1 MLLEQIASVRK
12 LRKLNHHY
20 ARKANTNREVE
31 GSAFG
36 ACFANVR
43 GSYWRENLAALR
55 QYVRDGKAINN
66 RRPDAIAEKAFQ
78 LRHDT
83 Y

>member
-1 MLLEQIASVRK
+1 MQRK
-12 LRKLNHHY
+12 RIQTEDVDGWFK
-20 ARKANTNREVE
+20 
-31 GSAFG
+31 GSAFS

-43 GSYWRENLAALR
+43 GNYWREKFAAPR

-66 RRPDAIAEKAFQ
+66 RRRPDAIAEKAFQ